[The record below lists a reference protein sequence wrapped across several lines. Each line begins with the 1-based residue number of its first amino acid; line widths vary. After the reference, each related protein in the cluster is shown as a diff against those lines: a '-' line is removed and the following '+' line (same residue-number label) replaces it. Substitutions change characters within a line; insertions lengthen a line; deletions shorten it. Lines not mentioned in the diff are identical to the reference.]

1 MHLVQVLDIVPEVY
15 LNFVNDQVHVLVT
28 FIQPLLVE
36 HLLCDIIANI

>member
-1 MHLVQVLDIVPEVY
+1 MHLVQVLDVVWKCS

-36 HLLCDIIANI
+36 HIWLNYCVI